1 MDHVGKT
8 EINIVT
14 RILNNRRIKVLQT
27 SGSKQDRNDK
37 QGHEYSWRTNLT
49 GSSMLLG
56 LSTPL

>member
-14 RILNNRRIKVLQT
+14 RILNNKRIKVIQT

-37 QGHEYSWRTNLT
+37 
-49 GSSMLLG
+49 
-56 LSTPL
+56 